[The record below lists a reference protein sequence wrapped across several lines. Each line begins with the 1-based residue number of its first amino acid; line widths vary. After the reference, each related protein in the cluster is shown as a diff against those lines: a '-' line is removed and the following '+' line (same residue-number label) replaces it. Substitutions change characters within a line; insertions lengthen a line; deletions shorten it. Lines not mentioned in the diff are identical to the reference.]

1 MKCVHDHACI
11 TGLGFIS
18 SIGNAAD
25 EVTASLRNHESG
37 IRPHRFL
44 GEQDRS
50 HIRVAGV
57 VEGFDFSAPS
67 WAGWTFP
74 GRYAIPRE
82 LLRSLPP
89 HGVYAYCAI
98 EQAIEQAGISRDS
111 LSHPRIGLFCASAG
125 SPMLMHRYLSQ
136 LHEYKG
142 RRGNPMGVVS
152 TISGTLNFNLAAHYR
167 IEGSNTG
174 FVSACASSSHA
185 IGYALDEIRTG
196 RQDAVIVVGAED
208 FTAESLLPFA
218 AMNALSSGTDTD
230 ASRPWDISR
239 DGVVATGGAAAL
251 LLESPEFASRR
262 GAGTLAR
269 VTGWGQA
276 SDGVD
281 KTSSHPEGAGL
292 SRAIANALEDA
303 GAAAAS
309 IDYIN
314 AHATSTRVGDIS
326 EARAIERIF
335 CDAGLDPEVSSTK
348 ALTGH
353 GLSMAGA
360 IEAAFCTLFLKEGF
374 RAGNAHLV
382 ETDPA
387 CARLNLP
394 RSSADRHLR
403 RILSNSSGFGGA
415 NVVLVM
421 ESARDNTARVS

>member
-11 TGLGFIS
+11 TGLGFIT
-18 SIGNAAD
+18 SIGNDAAR
-25 EVTASLRNHESG
+25 VTASLRNLESG

-44 GEQDRS
+44 GEEDRS
-50 HIRVAGV
+50 PIRVAGV
-57 VEGFDFSAPS
+57 IEGFDFTAPS
-67 WAGWTFP
+67 WAGWSFP
-74 GRYAIPRE
+74 DRYTIPRD

-89 HGVYAYCAI
+89 HGVYACCAI
-98 EQAIEQAGISRDS
+98 EQALEQAGMSHDT
-111 LSHPRIGLFCASAG
+111 LSDPRIGLFCASAG
-125 SPMLMHRYLSQ
+125 SPMLMQRYLAQ
-136 LHEYKG
+136 LHQYKG

-152 TISGTLNFNLAAHYR
+152 TVAGTLNFNLAAHYR

-196 RQDAVIVVGAED
+196 RQDAVLVVGAED
-208 FTAESLLPFA
+208 FTAENLLPFA
-218 AMNALSSGTDTD
+218 AMNALSVGTGSD

-239 DGVVATGGAAAL
+239 DGFVATGGAAAL
-251 LLESPEFASRR
+251 LLESPEFASAR
-262 GAGTLAR
+262 GAAPLAR
-269 VTGWGQA
+269 ITGWGQA

-281 KTSSHPEGAGL
+281 KTSSHPEGTGL
-292 SRAIANALEDA
+292 SRAIANALDDA
-303 GAAAAS
+303 GAGPES

-314 AHATSTRVGDIS
+314 AHATSTKVGDIS

-335 CDAGLDPEVSSTK
+335 HEAGLNPEVSSTK
-348 ALTGH
+348 GLTGH

-360 IEAAFCTLFLKEGF
+360 MEAAFCTLFLKEGF

-394 RSSADRHLR
+394 RSSADRPLR
-403 RILSNSSGFGGA
+403 RLLSNSSGFGGA
-415 NVVLVM
+415 NVTLVLD
-421 ESARDNTARVS
+421 SPKG